1 MKNRLRV
8 VPEYVGLATT
18 ARICPEERKKRR
30 EKKGEKRRK
39 TAKNG
44 KKRLKTAKNGKK
56 NVGNGSREGEKEA
69 SDNII
74 ERQ

>member
-1 MKNRLRV
+1 MDSEKS
-8 VPEYVGLATT
+8 ASCCS
-18 ARICPEERKKRR
+18 RICGARDDGANMPGRKK
-30 EKKGEKRRK
+30 KKEEKR
-39 TAKNG
+39 AKNG
-44 KKRLKTAKNGKK
+44 EKRLKTAKNGKK